1 MLESIVVY
9 LQGLPVWGVIIVTFL
24 VAYIENLFPPSPSDV
39 ILVFLGTLAGLG
51 TIGMSTL
58 IVTAT
63 LGSVAGFATAYWIGR
78 RYGTALIES
87 KRVPF
92 LSVELLLKVEGWFNK
107 YHGLI
112 IVANRF
118 LSGTRAVISFA
129 AGITKMPFIRTTLYC
144 LVSAAAWN
152 SIMVVVGKQLG
163 ANWRSVDGILATYG
177 NVVTILIVTTFVGYF
192 GLKFFRRRL
201 KKGGTT

>member
-1 MLESIVVY
+1 MIESIVVY

-24 VAYIENLFPPSPSDV
+24 VAYIENLFPPAPSDV
-39 ILVFLGTLAGLG
+39 ILVFLGTLVGLG
-51 TIGMSTL
+51 TVGMTTMIG
-58 IVTAT
+58 TAT

-87 KRVPF
+87 RRVPF

-129 AGITKMPFIRTTLYC
+129 AGITKMPFLRTTLYC

-152 SIMVVVGKQLG
+152 SLMVIIGKQLG
-163 ANWRSVDGILATYG
+163 ANWRSVEGILATYG
-177 NVVTILIVTTFVGYF
+177 NVVTILIVTTLVVYF
-192 GLKFFRRRL
+192 SWKYLKRRKERRSI
-201 KKGGTT
+201 T